1 MSRITLHC
9 PECNAD
15 LIVPESAAGRR
26 ARCSKCQA
34 RFVVPDAEELLEMQI
49 AQMASDELGDRWNED
64 EPEKATLAMAAAAA
78 AAPPPRRPKTVAAD
92 AAETGDTIM
101 GMPALERPDSPV
113 SHPAAERPDAPPASD
128 PAAEPGEYPD
138 NPCRPPA
145 RPYLV
150 VRKVEPHGVHFAFD
164 VRWLRDRRF
173 QVSIPKRCA
182 YSGETKKLTARPVV
196 AKNRTADTT
205 TRARAVEMHYEQD
218 VGAKYSPFTLIDAIA
233 RLEGVK
239 APFDLPLIYYAADG
253 HTNNALDCWA
263 THQDDGTEIVEVQ
276 IPHGEVALKW
286 LERINGFCDPA
297 CEKLKADIDG
307 LGSNAWLA
315 VPEKIRQRLE
325 AWCRFERGEKFL
337 IYLRDADMTSS
348 DAGLGGI
355 VVTDRRLLYHKY
367 RQSLST
373 SLNQEATLHVRTDD
387 RVARLTLEAHG
398 RMTKAGKVARGDVN
412 ALVEA
417 LSDAPRLRVMV
428 GKK

>member
-1 MSRITLHC
+1 
-9 PECNAD
+9 
-15 LIVPESAAGRR
+15 
-26 ARCSKCQA
+26 
-34 RFVVPDAEELLEMQI
+34 
-49 AQMASDELGDRWNED
+49 
-64 EPEKATLAMAAAAA
+64 
-78 AAPPPRRPKTVAAD
+78 
-92 AAETGDTIM
+92 M
-101 GMPALERPDSPV
+101 GMPALGRPASPVSPPVGERPDV
-113 SHPAAERPDAPPASD
+113 PPSSD
-128 PAAEPGEYPD
+128 PAVDFDDYPD
-138 NPCRPPA
+138 NPCRPPD

-150 VRKVEPHGVHFAFD
+150 VRQVDTHGVHFAFD

-173 QVSIPKRCA
+173 QVSIPRRCA
-182 YSGETKKLTARPVV
+182 YSGDSKRLTARPVIV
-196 AKNRTADTT
+196 KNRTTDNT
-205 TRARAVEMHYEQD
+205 TRARSVEMHYEQD
-218 VGAKYSPFTLIDAIA
+218 VGSKFSPFTLIDAIA
-233 RLEGVK
+233 RLEGVTE
-239 APFDLPLIYYAADG
+239 PFDVPLIYYAAEG
-253 HTNNALDCWA
+253 HTNNALECKA
-263 THQDDGTEIVEVQ
+263 THHDDGTEIVEVQ

-315 VPEKIRQRLE
+315 IPERTRQRLE

-337 IYLRDADMTSS
+337 VYLRDADMTSS

-398 RMTKAGKVARGDVN
+398 RMTKAGKIARGDVN

>member
-1 MSRITLHC
+1 MSPVTLHC

-15 LIVPESAAGRR
+15 LLVPETAAGRR

-34 RFVVPDAEELLEMQI
+34 RFVIPNAQELLELQI
-49 AQMASDELGDRWNED
+49 AQMATDELGDRWNEGESD
-64 EPEKATLAMAAAAA
+64 NAPLATAAAS
-78 AAPPPRRPKTVAAD
+78 PPRRPETVSAD
-92 AAETGDTIM
+92 APATGDTIM
-101 GMPALERPDSPV
+101 GIP
-113 SHPAAERPDAPPASD
+113 APPASPPSRLGQTPATERPDTPTPSD
-128 PAAEPGEYPD
+128 PAGVPGEYPD
-138 NPCRPPA
+138 DPCRPPA

-150 VRKVEPHGVHFAFD
+150 VREVDTHGVLFVFEA
-164 VRWLRDRRF
+164 RWLNDRRF
-173 QVSIPKRCA
+173 QVSIPKRCVH
-182 YSGETKKLTARPVV
+182 SGDTKKLNARPVI
-196 AKNRTADTT
+196 AKNRTHDTT
-205 TRARAVEMHYEQD
+205 ARARAIEMHYEQD
-218 VGAKYSPFTLIDAIA
+218 VGPKYSPFALIDSIA
-233 RLEGVK
+233 RIEGVK
-239 APFDLPLIYYAADG
+239 QPFDRPLLYYTSEG
-253 HTNNALDCWA
+253 HTNDALKCTGSRTDN
-263 THQDDGTEIVEVQ
+263 GTDLAEVQ

-297 CEKLKADIDG
+297 CEQLKADIDN

-315 VPEKIRQRLE
+315 VPERIRQRLE

-337 IYLRDADMTSS
+337 IYLRDADMTSA

-355 VVTDRRLLYHKY
+355 AVTDRRLLYNKY

-387 RVARLTLEAHG
+387 RVARLTLEAQG
-398 RMTKAGKVARGDVN
+398 RMTKAGKIARGDVN